1 MNLDE
6 ALAKDK
12 ELKEK
17 FLAAIAAK
25 AQLDAVIIGKSDRC
39 TLGNWLHGDGERK
52 YPFLK
57 SFKPCVEAHAA
68 FHAQAA
74 KVVRQINGKEYADA
88 EAMVGDNTAYSKS
101 YAALEAAIVLL
112 KKEAKL

>member
-1 MNLDE
+1 MNLAE
-6 ALAKDK
+6 AVMKDQ

-25 AQLDAVIIGKSDRC
+25 GQLDAAIIGKSDRC
-39 TLGNWLHGDGERK
+39 VLGNWLHGEGERK

-57 SFKPCVEAHAA
+57 SFKPCQEAHAA

-74 KVVRQINGKEYADA
+74 KVVRLINGGEYADA
-88 EAMVGDNTAYSKS
+88 QAMLANNTP
-101 YAALEAAIVLL
+101 YAKALSMLAQTAVAL

>member
-1 MNLDE
+1 MDLVD

-17 FLAAIAAK
+17 FLAAMAAK
-25 AQLDAVIIGKSDRC
+25 AQLDASIISKSDRC
-39 TLGNWLHGDGERK
+39 VLGNWLHGEGERK

-57 SFKPCVEAHAA
+57 SFKPCSEAHAA

-74 KVVRQINGKEYADA
+74 KVVRQINGGEYADA
-88 EAMVGDNTAYSKS
+88 QTMISDTSAYAKALQTLETA
-101 YAALEAAIVLL
+101 VQQL
-112 KKEAKL
+112 KKEAKI

>member
-1 MNLDE
+1 MNLAE
-6 ALAKDK
+6 AVIKDQ

-25 AQLDAVIIGKSDRC
+25 AQLDAVVIGKSDRC
-39 TLGNWLHGDGERK
+39 VLGNWLHGDGERK

-74 KVVRQINGKEYADA
+74 KVVRQINGGEYADA
-88 EAMVGDNTAYSKS
+88 EAMLADNSPYAKALSTLAL
-101 YAALEAAIVLL
+101 AALAL
-112 KKEAKL
+112 KKEARL

>member
-1 MNLDE
+1 MDLND

-25 AQLDAVIIGKSDRC
+25 AQLDASIIGKSDRC
-39 TLGNWLHGDGERK
+39 VLGNWLHGDGERK

-57 SFKPCVEAHAA
+57 SFKPCSEAHAA
-68 FHAQAA
+68 FHVQAA
-74 KVVRQINGKEYADA
+74 KVVRQINCGEYADA
-88 EAMVGDNTAYSKS
+88 QALIADNTAYAKALS
-101 YAALEAAIVLL
+101 ALELAVVNL
-112 KKEAKL
+112 KKDAKL